1 MNQKIKIDLDN
12 YKAFYRDYLEKDHA
26 KIVEYLKFNGTIFEL
41 GSIKKQSVTVE
52 EETHFNLPHIDSK
65 TETKQRLIDRI
76 DFWGNIFIVWFILT
90 NTNETL

>member
-41 GSIKKQSVTVE
+41 GNIKRQNVTVE

-76 DFWGNIFIVWFILT
+76 DF
-90 NTNETL
+90 